1 MSKNQQEVDFSDE
14 KQTQQLIVELNELVT
29 SLPTLK
35 PNHPTKWDLDGSWD
49 ENKSVAIW
57 FIDQQYIP
65 LFERFR
71 DLKCK
76 TIKLVNLETPAVR
89 ISFFQKHKYWVK
101 KARDLD
107 PHEQQQRISTY
118 LANLQ
123 IYQQTLRGKL
133 PSPSATEDERI
144 RKELQLVDSQQKQWR
159 EILENNHQ
167 YEIVC
172 SNYHQRYY
180 YTTVNWK
187 FRLESGAYANSSE
200 HLLNHQRDRMGT
212 ITQIRKN
219 VIFIDSSQIT
229 KQHDQQNK
237 EIEDYLNS
245 FPVQSLILPSIPNVF
260 ARVRPEVEI
269 MQQFD
274 KK

>member
-1 MSKNQQEVDFSDE
+1 MSQGQQQEIKFSDE
-14 KQTQQLIVELNELVT
+14 KLIAELDALVT

-35 PNHPTKWDLDGSWD
+35 PNHPTKWDLDGKWD

-57 FIDQQYIP
+57 FLDQQHIP
-65 LFERFR
+65 LFTQFKN
-71 DLKCK
+71 LKCK
-76 TIKLVNLETPAVR
+76 TIKLVNLESPAVR

-107 PHEQQQRISTY
+107 AHEQQQRISTY
-118 LANLQ
+118 LSNLQ
-123 IYQQTLRGKL
+123 TYQQTLRSRL
-133 PSPSATEDERI
+133 PSPSAAEDDRI
-144 RKELQLVDSQQKQWR
+144 RKELQQVNLQQQQWK
-159 EILENNHQ
+159 EVLENNHQ

-200 HLLNHQRDRMGT
+200 HLLNHQRDRLGT
-212 ITQIRKN
+212 VTQIRKN
-219 VIFIDSSQIT
+219 VIFIDTSQIT

-245 FPVQSLILPSIPNVF
+245 FSLQSLTLPSIPNVF
-260 ARVRPEVEI
+260 ARLRPEAEI
-269 MQQFD
+269 MQQFNS
-274 KK
+274 